1 VALVIAPVFLVF
13 CNSPYSFLVHTNA
26 MATGKEKD
34 KANETDQ
41 ESAPVKAKAKAK
53 PPKEEK
59 PAKEEKGVLAA
70 AAEAIGSA
78 LGTIAKTAGVKYTGE
93 KQVSQKIPKLQ
104 KKDKHRVPR
113 KEKKKAAKAL
123 GSSAKK

>member
-1 VALVIAPVFLVF
+1 
-13 CNSPYSFLVHTNA
+13 

-53 PPKEEK
+53 PKEEK
-59 PAKEEKGVLAA
+59 AAKEEKAPKEDKGVLAS

-78 LGTIAKTAGVKYTGE
+78 MGTIAKTTGIAHLGE

-104 KKDKHRVPR
+104 KKNKVRVPR
-113 KEKKKAAKAL
+113 KVKKAAKKKL
-123 GSSAKK
+123 GSAARK